1 MKAIFKIEEY
11 LPDTKQIVVRF
22 SRLKSYKTIDE
33 HRTIAVS
40 LVDLDTYDLDSF
52 SQSLM
57 REVGDIMIEKQDA
70 DQPVHNE
77 YDVIEGEFDIKNLV
91 GKKVLCKI
99 DNHRREILK
108 MRRVEI

>member
-33 HRTIAVS
+33 HRTIAIS

>member
-77 YDVIEGEFDIKNLV
+77 YDVIGGEFDIKNLV

>member
-91 GKKVLCKI
+91 GKRVLCKI
-99 DNHRREILK
+99 DNYRREILK

>member
-33 HRTIAVS
+33 HRTIAIS
-40 LVDLDTYDLDSF
+40 LVDLDTYDLESF

-57 REVGDIMIEKQDA
+57 REVGDRMIEKQDA

-77 YDVIEGEFDIKNLV
+77 YDVIEGKFDIKNLV

-108 MRRVEI
+108 MRRVVI

>member
-108 MRRVEI
+108 MRRVVI

>member
-33 HRTIAVS
+33 HRTIAIS
-40 LVDLDTYDLDSF
+40 LVDLDTYDLESF

-57 REVGDIMIEKQDA
+57 REVGDRMIEKQDA

-77 YDVIEGEFDIKNLV
+77 YDVIGGEFDIKNLV